1 VKTGVQEIHNALET
15 LDSGFRRNDGKRPF
29 PTFYKAK
36 KGHEMERSIVV
47 VAEYS
52 QGEIPPVTYELAA
65 FAKEL
70 QQLHPAT
77 VRILIL
83 GDPIKDMAQGLSEK
97 TGMDVI
103 AIQVPGLRSYT
114 CEAYKKILG
123 DFLLEMS
130 PSYVCV
136 PHTSTGWDYA
146 PALAVRL
153 KAACIT
159 GVEGVVRLHK
169 GIGFTRS
176 FYNGKIAAVMASKAV
191 TTLLTLQPGK
201 VKPLSPVS
209 AHPGSLTIHTAACPS
224 DLSRFVERTQIRE
237 QSGTLAQAEVI
248 VSAGRGIGKEE
259 NLSLISK
266 LAGLFNRSAI
276 GGSRSVCDL
285 GWLEHKQQVG
295 TTGATVTPKLYVA
308 CGISGAFQHLVGMS
322 GSEFIVAINTDP
334 NAPIFNVADVCIVD
348 DLTAFI
354 PALMEA
360 HERRLMAS

>member
-1 VKTGVQEIHNALET
+1 MA
-15 LDSGFRRNDGKRPF
+15 
-29 PTFYKAK
+29 
-36 KGHEMERSIVV
+36 RSIVV
-47 VAEYS
+47 VAEHCE
-52 QGEIPPVTYELAA
+52 GEIPPVCYELAA

-70 QQLHPAT
+70 RQLHPAT

-83 GDPIKDMAQGLSEK
+83 GDPIKDIARGLSEK
-97 TGMDVI
+97 TGLEVI
-103 AIQVPGLRSYT
+103 GIQVPGLRSYT

-153 KAACIT
+153 GAACIT
-159 GVEGVVRLHK
+159 GVEGVVRLSD

-176 FYNGKIAAVMASKAV
+176 FYNGKIAAVVASKAK

-201 VKPLSPVS
+201 AKPLDPAFVRPGPV
-209 AHPGSLTIHTAACPS
+209 AVRTVPFPLEE
-224 DLSRFVERTQIRE
+224 SRFIERKQIRE
-237 QSGTLAQAEVI
+237 QSGKLAQAEVI
-248 VSAGRGIGKEE
+248 VSAGRGIGKKE
-259 NLSLISK
+259 NLSLISR
-266 LAGLFNRSAI
+266 LAGLFHRSAI

-295 TTGATVTPKLYVA
+295 TTGATVTPKLYLA

-334 NAPIFNVADVCIVD
+334 NAPIFHVADVCIVD
-348 DLTAFI
+348 DLTVFI
-354 PALMEA
+354 PALMEV
-360 HERRLMAS
+360 HERRMKDPS